1 MKLRKKDLIF
11 YGIIILFLCYIFF
24 FDGYGFLK
32 RYRTGKE
39 LSKARNTLSEL
50 QKENERLRLENEK
63 LEHDKQIWEKEPGK
77 SVCKE
82 KAMKS
87 ISSKKY
93 RKKNEKY

>member
-63 LEHDKQIWEKEPGK
+63 LEHDKQIWEKRAREIGMQRK
-77 SVCKE
+77 GDEVYQFKKVQKE
-82 KAMKS
+82 K
-87 ISSKKY
+87 
-93 RKKNEKY
+93 